1 MSITNEEVVQWLGNQ
16 SVMTI
21 LSLTKELEQKWGVE
35 AKPQMVESQSDQQKE
50 QAPSKDSFDVV
61 LASVPADKKMA
72 VIKAV
77 RELNTLG
84 LKEAKEFVEAAPKVL
99 QESLTKD
106 QADELKRK
114 LEEAGAVVEVK

>member
-1 MSITNEEVVQWLGNQ
+1 MSLTNEDVVQWLGNQ

-21 LSLTKELEQKWGVE
+21 LSLTKELEEKWGVE
-35 AKPQMVESQSDQQKE
+35 AKPQAVQVQPDQQKE
-50 QAPSKDSFDVV
+50 QAPVKDSFDVI

-77 RELNTLG
+77 RELNTMG
-84 LKEAKEFVEAAPKVL
+84 LKEAKEFVEAAPKAV
-99 QESLTKD
+99 QEGLTKD

>member
-1 MSITNEEVVQWLGNQ
+1 MSLTNEDVAQWLGNQ

-21 LSLTKELEQKWGVE
+21 LALTKELEEKWGVE
-35 AKPQMVESQSDQQKE
+35 AKPQAIQVQPDQQKE
-50 QAPSKDSFDVV
+50 QTPVKDSFDVI
-61 LASVPADKKMA
+61 LASVPADKKMS

-84 LKEAKEFVEAAPKVL
+84 LKEAKEFVEAAPKSL
-99 QESLTKD
+99 QEGLTKD